1 MRENHFQSNSLG
13 ALTIQREIPITLICG
28 YLGSGKTTLINRLLN
43 TPSFP
48 KKIAVLV
55 NDFGELNIDAELIE
69 QRSSN
74 DEIINLSNGCVC
86 CKIQDDLAT
95 SLESLKSHSI
105 DRVIIEASGVAIP
118 SKLKKQCLIP
128 GFTLGQCAVLIDAQ
142 SFDMK
147 KNDKYVGHLVQQQ
160 ARDAD
165 LIVLTKLDLEPDF
178 KFELIGTKDTGIHDP
193 TNTNQIP
200 SSDDGL
206 ISRLLQS
213 RPLAIDYKDSQGS
226 HHFATR
232 TIHQIKP
239 IPRDQLTSLIKS
251 IPKEVERFKGFI
263 NTTEALVLVQ
273 GTNQTYS
280 ISSHKQSETQA
291 LVFIYPEHFR
301 LTTKKFCKEWSPWF
315 VT

>member
-1 MRENHFQSNSLG
+1 M
-13 ALTIQREIPITLICG
+13 TIQTDIPITLICG

-74 DEIINLSNGCVC
+74 DEIISLSNGCVC
-86 CKIQDDLAT
+86 CKIQDDLAM
-95 SLESLKSHSI
+95 SLESLKSRSI

-128 GFTLGQCAVLIDAQ
+128 GFALGQCAVLIDGQ
-142 SFDMK
+142 SFDIK

-165 LIVLTKLDLEPDF
+165 LIILTKLDLAPDF
-178 KFELIGTKDTGIHDP
+178 KLELIRTEDTRINDPSNTK
-193 TNTNQIP
+193 QVP
-200 SSDDGL
+200 STDESLVD
-206 ISRLLQS
+206 RLLQRS
-213 RPLAIDYKDSQGS
+213 PLEIDYRDPKASD
-226 HHFATR
+226 HFATR

-239 IPRDQLTSLIKS
+239 IPRERLTSLIKA

-263 NTTEALVLVQ
+263 KTTEELVQVQ

-280 ISSHKQSETQA
+280 LSSRKQSATQG
-291 LVFIYPEHFR
+291 LVFIYPEHFD
-301 LTTKKFCKEWSPWF
+301 LATKKFCDDWSPWF
-315 VT
+315 VTRQGHN

>member
-1 MRENHFQSNSLG
+1 M
-13 ALTIQREIPITLICG
+13 TIQTDIPITLICG

-48 KKIAVLV
+48 KKIAILV

-74 DEIINLSNGCVC
+74 DEIISLSNGCVC

-95 SLESLKSHSI
+95 SLESLKSSSI

-128 GFTLGQCAVLIDAQ
+128 GFALGQCAVLIDGQ
-142 SFDMK
+142 SFDIK

-165 LIVLTKLDLEPDF
+165 LIILTKLDLAPDF
-178 KFELIGTKDTGIHDP
+178 KLELIRTEDTRINDPSNTK
-193 TNTNQIP
+193 QVP
-200 SSDDGL
+200 STDESLVD
-206 ISRLLQS
+206 RLLQRS
-213 RPLAIDYKDSQGS
+213 PLEIDYRDPKASD
-226 HHFATR
+226 HFATR

-239 IPRDQLTSLIKS
+239 IPRERLTSLIKA

-263 NTTEALVLVQ
+263 KTTEELVQVQ

-280 ISSHKQSETQA
+280 LSSRKQSATQG
-291 LVFIYPEHFR
+291 LVFIYPEHFD
-301 LTTKKFCKEWSPWF
+301 LATKKFCDDWSPWF
-315 VT
+315 VTRQGHN

>member
-1 MRENHFQSNSLG
+1 M
-13 ALTIQREIPITLICG
+13 TIQTDIPITLICG

-48 KKIAVLV
+48 KKIAILV

-74 DEIINLSNGCVC
+74 DEIISLSNGCVC

-95 SLESLKSHSI
+95 SLESLKSSSI

-128 GFTLGQCAVLIDAQ
+128 GFALGQCAVLIDGQ
-142 SFDMK
+142 SFDIK

-165 LIVLTKLDLEPDF
+165 LIILTKLDLAPDF
-178 KFELIGTKDTGIHDP
+178 KLELIRTEDTRINDPSNTK
-193 TNTNQIP
+193 QVP
-200 SSDDGL
+200 STDESLVD
-206 ISRLLQS
+206 RLLQRS
-213 RPLAIDYKDSQGS
+213 PLEIDYRDPKASD
-226 HHFATR
+226 HFATR

-239 IPRDQLTSLIKS
+239 IPRERLTSLIKA

-263 NTTEALVLVQ
+263 KTTEELVEVQ

-280 ISSHKQSETQA
+280 LSSRKQSATQG
-291 LVFIYPEHFR
+291 LVFIYPEHFD
-301 LTTKKFCKEWSPWF
+301 LATKKFCDDWSPWF
-315 VT
+315 VTRQGHN

>member
-1 MRENHFQSNSLG
+1 M
-13 ALTIQREIPITLICG
+13 TIQTDIPITLICG

-74 DEIINLSNGCVC
+74 DEIISLSNGCVC

-95 SLESLKSHSI
+95 SLESLKSSSI

-128 GFTLGQCAVLIDAQ
+128 GFALGQCAVLIDGQ
-142 SFDMK
+142 SFDIK

-165 LIVLTKLDLEPDF
+165 LIILTKLDLAPDF
-178 KFELIGTKDTGIHDP
+178 KLELIRTEDTRINDPSNTK
-193 TNTNQIP
+193 QVP
-200 SSDDGL
+200 STDESLVD
-206 ISRLLQS
+206 RLLQRS
-213 RPLAIDYKDSQGS
+213 PLEIDYRDPKASD
-226 HHFATR
+226 HFATR

-239 IPRDQLTSLIKS
+239 IPRERLTSLIKA

-263 NTTEALVLVQ
+263 KTTEELVQVQ

-280 ISSHKQSETQA
+280 LSSRKQSATQG
-291 LVFIYPEHFR
+291 LVFIYPEHFD
-301 LTTKKFCKEWSPWF
+301 LATKKFCDDWSPWF
-315 VT
+315 VTRQGHN

>member
-1 MRENHFQSNSLG
+1 M
-13 ALTIQREIPITLICG
+13 TIQTDIPITLICG

-74 DEIINLSNGCVC
+74 DEIISLSNGCVC

-95 SLESLKSHSI
+95 SLESLKSSSI

-128 GFTLGQCAVLIDAQ
+128 GFALGQCAVLIDGQ
-142 SFDMK
+142 SFDIK

-165 LIVLTKLDLEPDF
+165 LIILTKLDLAPDF
-178 KFELIGTKDTGIHDP
+178 KLELIGTEDTRINDP
-193 TNTNQIP
+193 SKIKQVP
-200 SSDDGL
+200 STDESLVD
-206 ISRLLQS
+206 RLLQRS
-213 RPLAIDYKDSQGS
+213 PLEIDYRDPKASD
-226 HHFATR
+226 HFATR

-239 IPRDQLTSLIKS
+239 IPRERLTSLIKA

-263 NTTEALVLVQ
+263 KTTEELVEVQ

-280 ISSHKQSETQA
+280 LSSRKQSTTQG
-291 LVFIYPEHFR
+291 LVFIYPEQFD
-301 LTTKKFCKEWSPWF
+301 LATKKFCDAWSPWF
-315 VT
+315 VTRQGHN

>member
-1 MRENHFQSNSLG
+1 M
-13 ALTIQREIPITLICG
+13 TIQTDIPITLICG

-48 KKIAVLV
+48 KQIAVLV

-74 DEIINLSNGCVC
+74 DEIISLSNGCVC

-95 SLESLKSHSI
+95 SLESLKSSSI

-128 GFTLGQCAVLIDAQ
+128 GFALGQCAVLIDGQ
-142 SFDMK
+142 SFDIK

-165 LIVLTKLDLEPDF
+165 LIILTKLDLAPDF
-178 KFELIGTKDTGIHDP
+178 KLELIGTEDTRINDLSKIKQVP
-193 TNTNQIP
+193 STNK
-200 SSDDGL
+200 SL
-206 ISRLLQS
+206 VERLLQRS
-213 RPLAIDYKDSQGS
+213 PLEIDYRDPKASD
-226 HHFATR
+226 HFATR

-239 IPRDQLTSLIKS
+239 IPRERLTSLIKA

-263 NTTEALVLVQ
+263 KTTEELVQVQ

-280 ISSHKQSETQA
+280 LSSRKQSTTQG
-291 LVFIYPEHFR
+291 LVFIYPEQFD
-301 LTTKKFCKEWSPWF
+301 LATKKFCDDWSPWF
-315 VT
+315 VTRQGHN

>member
-1 MRENHFQSNSLG
+1 
-13 ALTIQREIPITLICG
+13 LTIQTDIPITLICG

-74 DEIINLSNGCVC
+74 DEIISLSNGCVC
-86 CKIQDDLAT
+86 CKIQDDLAM
-95 SLESLKSHSI
+95 SLESLKSRSI

-128 GFTLGQCAVLIDAQ
+128 GFALGQCAVLIDGQ
-142 SFDMK
+142 SFDIK

-165 LIVLTKLDLEPDF
+165 LIILTKLDLAPDF
-178 KFELIGTKDTGIHDP
+178 KLELIGTEDTRINDLSKIK
-193 TNTNQIP
+193 QVP
-200 SSDDGL
+200 STDESL
-206 ISRLLQS
+206 VERLLQRS
-213 RPLAIDYKDSQGS
+213 PLEIDYRDPKASD
-226 HHFATR
+226 HFATR

-239 IPRDQLTSLIKS
+239 IPRERLTSLIKA

-263 NTTEALVLVQ
+263 KTTEELVQVQ

-280 ISSHKQSETQA
+280 LSSRKQSATQG
-291 LVFIYPEHFR
+291 LVFIYPEHFD
-301 LTTKKFCKEWSPWF
+301 LATKKFCDDWSPWF
-315 VT
+315 VTRQGHN

>member
-1 MRENHFQSNSLG
+1 M
-13 ALTIQREIPITLICG
+13 TIQTDIPITLICG

-74 DEIINLSNGCVC
+74 DEIISLSNGCVC

-95 SLESLKSHSI
+95 SLESLKSSSI

-128 GFTLGQCAVLIDAQ
+128 GFALGQCAVLIDGQ
-142 SFDMK
+142 SFDIK

-165 LIVLTKLDLEPDF
+165 LIILTKLDLAPDF
-178 KFELIGTKDTGIHDP
+178 KLELIRTEDTRINDPSNTK
-193 TNTNQIP
+193 QVP
-200 SSDDGL
+200 STDESLVD
-206 ISRLLQS
+206 RLLQRS
-213 RPLAIDYKDSQGS
+213 PLEIDYRDPKASD
-226 HHFATR
+226 HFATR

-239 IPRDQLTSLIKS
+239 IPRERLTSLIKA
-251 IPKEVERFKGFI
+251 IPKEGERFKGFI
-263 NTTEALVLVQ
+263 KTTEELVQVQ

-280 ISSHKQSETQA
+280 LSSRKQSATQG
-291 LVFIYPEHFR
+291 LVFIYPEHFD
-301 LTTKKFCKEWSPWF
+301 LATKKFCDDWSPWF
-315 VT
+315 VTRQGHN

>member
-1 MRENHFQSNSLG
+1 M
-13 ALTIQREIPITLICG
+13 TIQTDIPITLICG

-74 DEIINLSNGCVC
+74 DEIISLSNGCVC

-95 SLESLKSHSI
+95 SLESLKSSSI

-128 GFTLGQCAVLIDAQ
+128 GFALGQCAVLIDGQ
-142 SFDMK
+142 SFDIK

-165 LIVLTKLDLEPDF
+165 LIILTKLDLAPDF
-178 KFELIGTKDTGIHDP
+178 KLELIRTEDTRINDPSNTK
-193 TNTNQIP
+193 QVP
-200 SSDDGL
+200 STDESL
-206 ISRLLQS
+206 LEKLLQRS
-213 RPLAIDYKDSQGS
+213 PLEIDYRDPKAS

-239 IPRDQLTSLIKS
+239 IPRERLTSLIKA

-263 NTTEALVLVQ
+263 KTTEELVQVQ

-280 ISSHKQSETQA
+280 LSSRKQSATQG
-291 LVFIYPEHFR
+291 LVFIYPEHFD
-301 LTTKKFCKEWSPWF
+301 LATKKFCDDWSPWF
-315 VT
+315 VTRQGHN

>member
-1 MRENHFQSNSLG
+1 
-13 ALTIQREIPITLICG
+13 LICG

-74 DEIINLSNGCVC
+74 DEIISLSNGCVC

-95 SLESLKSHSI
+95 SLESLKSSSI

-128 GFTLGQCAVLIDAQ
+128 GFALGQCAVLIDGQ
-142 SFDMK
+142 SFDIK

-165 LIVLTKLDLEPDF
+165 LIILTKLDLAPDF
-178 KFELIGTKDTGIHDP
+178 KLELIRTEDTRINDPSNTK
-193 TNTNQIP
+193 QVP
-200 SSDDGL
+200 STDESLVD
-206 ISRLLQS
+206 RLLQRS
-213 RPLAIDYKDSQGS
+213 PLEIDYRDPKASD
-226 HHFATR
+226 HFATR

-239 IPRDQLTSLIKS
+239 IPRERLTSLIKA

-263 NTTEALVLVQ
+263 KTTEELVQVQ

-280 ISSHKQSETQA
+280 LSSRKQSATQG
-291 LVFIYPEHFR
+291 LVFIYPEHFD
-301 LTTKKFCKEWSPWF
+301 LATKKFCDDWSPWF
-315 VT
+315 VTRQGHN

>member
-1 MRENHFQSNSLG
+1 M
-13 ALTIQREIPITLICG
+13 TIQTDIPITLICG

-74 DEIINLSNGCVC
+74 DEIISLSNGCVC
-86 CKIQDDLAT
+86 CKIQDDLAM
-95 SLESLKSHSI
+95 SLESLKSSSI

-128 GFTLGQCAVLIDAQ
+128 GFALGQCAVLIDGQ
-142 SFDMK
+142 SFDIK

-165 LIVLTKLDLEPDF
+165 LIILTKLDLAPDF
-178 KFELIGTKDTGIHDP
+178 KLELIRTEDTRINDPSNTK
-193 TNTNQIP
+193 QVP
-200 SSDDGL
+200 STDESLVD
-206 ISRLLQS
+206 RLLQRS
-213 RPLAIDYKDSQGS
+213 PLEIDYRDPKASD
-226 HHFATR
+226 HFATR

-239 IPRDQLTSLIKS
+239 IPRERLTSLIKA

-263 NTTEALVLVQ
+263 KTTEELVQVQ

-280 ISSHKQSETQA
+280 LSSRKQSATQG
-291 LVFIYPEHFR
+291 LVFIYPEHFD
-301 LTTKKFCKEWSPWF
+301 LATKKFCDDWSPWF
-315 VT
+315 VTRQGHN

>member
-1 MRENHFQSNSLG
+1 M
-13 ALTIQREIPITLICG
+13 TIQTDIPITLICG

-74 DEIINLSNGCVC
+74 DEIISLSNGCVC
-86 CKIQDDLAT
+86 CKIQDDLAM
-95 SLESLKSHSI
+95 SLESLKSRSI

-128 GFTLGQCAVLIDAQ
+128 GFALGQCAVLIDGQ
-142 SFDMK
+142 SFDIK

-165 LIVLTKLDLEPDF
+165 LIILTKLDLAPDF
-178 KFELIGTKDTGIHDP
+178 KLELIGTEDTRINDLSKIK
-193 TNTNQIP
+193 QVP
-200 SSDDGL
+200 STDESL
-206 ISRLLQS
+206 VERLLQRS
-213 RPLAIDYKDSQGS
+213 PLEIDYRDPKASD
-226 HHFATR
+226 HFATR

-239 IPRDQLTSLIKS
+239 IPRERLTSLIKA

-263 NTTEALVLVQ
+263 KTTEELVQVQ

-280 ISSHKQSETQA
+280 LSSRKQSATQG
-291 LVFIYPEHFR
+291 LVFIYPEHFD
-301 LTTKKFCKEWSPWF
+301 LATKKFCDDWSPWF
-315 VT
+315 VTRQGHN

>member
-1 MRENHFQSNSLG
+1 M
-13 ALTIQREIPITLICG
+13 TIQTDIPITLICG

-74 DEIINLSNGCVC
+74 DEIISLSNGCVC
-86 CKIQDDLAT
+86 CKIQDDLAM
-95 SLESLKSHSI
+95 SLESLKSRSI

-128 GFTLGQCAVLIDAQ
+128 GFALGQCAVLIDGQ
-142 SFDMK
+142 SFDIK

-165 LIVLTKLDLEPDF
+165 LIILTKLDLAPDF
-178 KFELIGTKDTGIHDP
+178 KLELIRTEDTRINDPSNTK
-193 TNTNQIP
+193 QVP
-200 SSDDGL
+200 STDESLVD
-206 ISRLLQS
+206 RLLQRS
-213 RPLAIDYKDSQGS
+213 PLEIDYRDPKASD
-226 HHFATR
+226 HFATR

-239 IPRDQLTSLIKS
+239 IPRERLNSLINA

-263 NTTEALVLVQ
+263 KTTEELVQVQ

-280 ISSHKQSETQA
+280 LSSRKQSATQG
-291 LVFIYPEHFR
+291 LVFIYPEHFD
-301 LTTKKFCKEWSPWF
+301 LATKKFCDDWSPWF
-315 VT
+315 VTRQGHN

>member
-1 MRENHFQSNSLG
+1 M
-13 ALTIQREIPITLICG
+13 TIQTDIPITLICG

-48 KKIAVLV
+48 KKIAILV

-74 DEIINLSNGCVC
+74 DEIISLSNGCVC
-86 CKIQDDLAT
+86 CKIQDDLAM
-95 SLESLKSHSI
+95 SLESLKSSSI

-128 GFTLGQCAVLIDAQ
+128 GFALGQCAVLIDGQ
-142 SFDMK
+142 SFDIK

-165 LIVLTKLDLEPDF
+165 LIILTKLDLAPDF
-178 KFELIGTKDTGIHDP
+178 KLELIRTEDTRINDPSNTK
-193 TNTNQIP
+193 QVP
-200 SSDDGL
+200 STDESLVD
-206 ISRLLQS
+206 RLLQRS
-213 RPLAIDYKDSQGS
+213 PLEIDYRDPKASD
-226 HHFATR
+226 HFATR

-239 IPRDQLTSLIKS
+239 IPRERLTSLIKA

-263 NTTEALVLVQ
+263 KTTEELVEVQ

-280 ISSHKQSETQA
+280 LSSRKQSATQG
-291 LVFIYPEHFR
+291 LVFIYPEHFD
-301 LTTKKFCKEWSPWF
+301 LATKKFCDDWSPWF
-315 VT
+315 VTRQGHN

>member
-1 MRENHFQSNSLG
+1 M
-13 ALTIQREIPITLICG
+13 TIQTEIPITLICG

-74 DEIINLSNGCVC
+74 DEIISLSNGCVC

-95 SLESLKSHSI
+95 SLDSLKSSSI

-128 GFTLGQCAVLIDAQ
+128 GFALGQCAVLIDGQ
-142 SFDMK
+142 SFDIK

-165 LIVLTKLDLEPDF
+165 LIILTKLDLAPDF
-178 KFELIGTKDTGIHDP
+178 KLELIRTEDTRINDPSNTK
-193 TNTNQIP
+193 QVP
-200 SSDDGL
+200 STDESLVD
-206 ISRLLQS
+206 RLLQRS
-213 RPLAIDYKDSQGS
+213 PLEIDYRDPKASD
-226 HHFATR
+226 HFATR

-239 IPRDQLTSLIKS
+239 IPRERLTSLIKA

-263 NTTEALVLVQ
+263 KTTEELVEVQ

-280 ISSHKQSETQA
+280 LSSRKQSTTQG
-291 LVFIYPEHFR
+291 LVFIYPEQFD
-301 LTTKKFCKEWSPWF
+301 LATKKFCHAWSPWF
-315 VT
+315 VTRQGHN

>member
-1 MRENHFQSNSLG
+1 M
-13 ALTIQREIPITLICG
+13 TIQTDIPITLICG

-74 DEIINLSNGCVC
+74 DEIISLSNGCVC
-86 CKIQDDLAT
+86 CKIQDDLAM
-95 SLESLKSHSI
+95 SLESLKSRSI

-128 GFTLGQCAVLIDAQ
+128 GFALGQCAVLIDGQ
-142 SFDMK
+142 SFDIK

-165 LIVLTKLDLEPDF
+165 LIILTKLDLAPDF
-178 KFELIGTKDTGIHDP
+178 KLELIRTEDTRINDPSNTK
-193 TNTNQIP
+193 QVP
-200 SSDDGL
+200 STDESL
-206 ISRLLQS
+206 VERLLQRS
-213 RPLAIDYKDSQGS
+213 PLEIDYRDPKASD
-226 HHFATR
+226 HFATR

-239 IPRDQLTSLIKS
+239 IPRERLTSLIKA

-263 NTTEALVLVQ
+263 KTTEELVQVQ

-280 ISSHKQSETQA
+280 LSSRKQSATQG
-291 LVFIYPEHFR
+291 LVFIYPEHFD
-301 LTTKKFCKEWSPWF
+301 LATKKFCDDWSPWF
-315 VT
+315 VTRQGHN